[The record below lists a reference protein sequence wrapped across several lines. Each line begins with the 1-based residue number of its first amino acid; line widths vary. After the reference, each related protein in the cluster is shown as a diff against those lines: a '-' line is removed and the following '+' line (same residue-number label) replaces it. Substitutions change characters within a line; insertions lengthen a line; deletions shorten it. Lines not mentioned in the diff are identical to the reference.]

1 MVKALVQAA
10 IGWER
15 KDRRERNIIRFR
27 LKHWLANILCLFPFP
42 LTFWLN
48 YFRSDKHMPG
58 LHQYGRLYA
67 ELFRPFR
74 YRPIK
79 FLEIGIGGYREDI
92 GGRSLL
98 AWQAYFPFATI
109 VACDIEPREFLSSA
123 RTRIFQLDQSSRAA
137 LTALREKEGPFDI
150 ILDDGS
156 HQSTHQLLTFAELF
170 EAVRPGGLY
179 IIEDVGTSYLDRE
192 VGGIMWDGKHPADP
206 RFRETCMGQFLEVA
220 KLLNRPKIYDLTG
233 VDPVLLDAARKVR
246 RVTFEKD
253 LIVVHKADGRPTD

>member
-10 IGWER
+10 IGWQD
-15 KDRRERNIIRFR
+15 KTRRERNIIRFR
-27 LKHWLANILCLFPFP
+27 LKHWLANALGLLPFP

-74 YRPIK
+74 YRRIK

-109 VACDIEPREFLSSA
+109 VACDIEPRDFLSST
-123 RTRIFQLDQSSRAA
+123 RTRIYQLDQSSRAA
-137 LTALREKEGPFDI
+137 LAALREKEGPFDI
-150 ILDDGS
+150 VLDDGS
-156 HQSTHQLLTFAELF
+156 HQSAHQLLTFAELF
-170 EAVRPGGLY
+170 DAVRPGGLY
-179 IIEDVGTSYLDRE
+179 IIEDVGTSYWDRE
-192 VGGIMWDGKHPADP
+192 VEGIAWDGKHPTDP
-206 RFRETCMGQFLEVA
+206 MFRETCMGYFLEIAKLVNHA
-220 KLLNRPKIYDLTG
+220 KLLDSAG
-233 VDPVLLDAARKVR
+233 VDPVLLAVARKLR
-246 RVTFEKD
+246 RVSFEKD
-253 LIVVHKADGRPTD
+253 LIVVHKADGRPPD